1 LPHLF
6 LPGPIAAR
14 AATSPSLGA
23 AASYSVLSGAGATNG
38 GSGVTTIGGDF
49 GVYPASSYS
58 DTAGIPTI
66 FQTAGNP
73 HLADTLA
80 QNAQAA
86 QLAVFNSSI
95 DATSQPCTVTYTAN
109 TELSAA
115 GALDPGVYCTDAT
128 HDFTLSGTLTLN
140 GTTNPATDVWI
151 FRSSRD
157 LVGSGSANVIFT
169 GTGGY
174 PCNVWWRIANNATFT
189 ANNAMVGN
197 ILAHNAITFGQGAT
211 LDGRAFAYVANVTL
225 LGNTIIGPTC
235 SAPVVPAV
243 SSGRAH
249 RGIITYIKTVI
260 NDNGGTKVVSDFPL
274 FINGTQVTSGQT
286 ITVPSG
292 VIYQMTETSDPGYA
306 ATYSGHCDASGK
318 LLVNS
323 GNQYICIITNNDIGK
338 PIVVPPV
345 PPLIDVVKVPTPL
358 ALPAGPGAVTYNYTL
373 SNIGTVPVT
382 NVTMIDNVCSP
393 VTLVSGDAN
402 GDGKLDVTETW
413 KYVCSTN
420 ISTTTTNTIVATGW
434 ANGISATAVAN
445 ATVAVGTPVV
455 PPLIH
460 VTKIPDPLTLL
471 VGGGMVT
478 YTEKNH

>member
-1 LPHLF
+1 
-6 LPGPIAAR
+6 
-14 AATSPSLGA
+14 
-23 AASYSVLSGAGATNG
+23 
-38 GSGVTTIGGDF
+38 
-49 GVYPASSYS
+49 
-58 DTAGIPTI
+58 
-66 FQTAGNP
+66 
-73 HLADTLA
+73 
-80 QNAQAA
+80 
-86 QLAVFNSSI
+86 
-95 DATSQPCTVTYTAN
+95 
-109 TELSAA
+109 
-115 GALDPGVYCTDAT
+115 
-128 HDFTLSGTLTLN
+128 
-140 GTTNPATDVWI
+140 
-151 FRSSRD
+151 
-157 LVGSGSANVIFT
+157 
-169 GTGGY
+169 
-174 PCNVWWRIANNATFT
+174 
-189 ANNAMVGN
+189 
-197 ILAHNAITFGQGAT
+197 
-211 LDGRAFAYVANVTL
+211 
-225 LGNTIIGPTC
+225 
-235 SAPVVPAV
+235 
-243 SSGRAH
+243 
-249 RGIITYIKTVI
+249 
-260 NDNGGTKVVSDFPL
+260 
-274 FINGTQVTSGQT
+274 
-286 ITVPSG
+286 
-292 VIYQMTETSDPGYA
+292 MTETSDPGYA

-478 YTEKNH
+478 YTEKITNPGTVALNNVTLADNKCDPMKYISGDTNSDSKLDPSETWTYTCRTNLTKTTTNTAIATGEADGFTVRDLAIATVVVAGAAPKLPNTGADSEKNISWNIAMLAGIVVLVSASLAVALKKLKI